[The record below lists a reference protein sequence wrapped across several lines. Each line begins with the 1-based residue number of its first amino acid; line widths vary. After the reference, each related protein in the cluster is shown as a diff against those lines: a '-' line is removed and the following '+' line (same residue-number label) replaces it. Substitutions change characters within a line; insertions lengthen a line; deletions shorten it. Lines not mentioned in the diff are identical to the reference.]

1 MLNNHI
7 REAIK
12 TAFED
17 RVYEGKA
24 IISFYKF
31 FIDSLTES
39 IFDENEHLA
48 KLFVDENLNELKELF
63 AEMLNFN

>member
-17 RVYEGKA
+17 LFYSGKA

-31 FIDSLTES
+31 FIDSLAEA

-63 AEMLNFN
+63 SEILNSN